1 MNTRKTKLAVCL
13 FNLAALV
20 VFFFLLIYSLT
31 SNAVMVKVFSS
42 TSYYL
47 ISLMVVVWVVQIVL
61 FLKALNFSLKLLLK
75 KYWAGILMALVLTS
89 LVFVSVRVRFKTLSD
104 ETNLLSV
111 SRSMLNDKNCL
122 NPTIGK
128 YFYGN
133 LNVIHR
139 EMPKRPLMFP
149 FMVHLLH
156 TFTGFREQNPF
167 IFNFIVMFLFL
178 SGVYIGARKFLDVP
192 SGVAAM
198 FFVLSYPVFTIF
210 GTSAGFDLLNSAFFV
225 LIMAA
230 TYYFLKRPSSVAFSF
245 LFASLLVFSN
255 IRYESMIFLFLVPLL
270 LIKKIKWHYLR
281 DCSYLFFITPLVNLP
296 YLWQRIQKH
305 SSLNPTELPL
315 FSLSSFGKNVTMF
328 FKNLID
334 FDYFFPYAGFVS
346 IVSILIIIYLIVEV
360 LRGKIKLED
369 YERYFLVVLF
379 ASIFISTILYFSHYF
394 GVSTHPST
402 ARFFITL
409 SIVFAFAPTA
419 LKILKPRCLSGAA
432 FLIVSIACF
441 LFYHPI
447 AVEGRFINTLKL
459 NRRTEHCLKFI
470 SELNDRNILIVSPRP
485 GQYTALGYG
494 AVNFSYANE
503 NRSSLLYEASR
514 HLYSKIIVF
523 QQIEYEGERPTN
535 DTVLHS
541 DYKLK
546 PLYEIQVSATT
557 FLRISEVEIA
567 G

>member
-1 MNTRKTKLAVCL
+1 V
-13 FNLAALV
+13 FNLVALV
-20 VFFFLLIYSLT
+20 AFFFLLIYSLT
-31 SNAVMVKVFSS
+31 SDAVMVKVFSS

-75 KYWAGILMALVLTS
+75 KYRGVILMALVLTS

-128 YFYGN
+128 YYYGN

-139 EMPKRPLMFP
+139 EMPKRPLIFP

-178 SGVYIGARKFLDVP
+178 SGVYIGAKKFLDVP

-210 GTSAGFDLLNSAFFV
+210 GTSAGFDLLNSVFFV

-230 TYYFLKRPSSVAFSF
+230 TYYFLKRPSSVTFSF

-255 IRYESMIFLFLVPLL
+255 IRYESMIFLFLIPVL

-328 FKNLID
+328 FKNLVD

-346 IVSILIIIYLIVEV
+346 IVSILIIIYLFEEFM
-360 LRGKIKLED
+360 RRKIK
-369 YERYFLVVLF
+369 
-379 ASIFISTILYFSHYF
+379 
-394 GVSTHPST
+394 
-402 ARFFITL
+402 
-409 SIVFAFAPTA
+409 
-419 LKILKPRCLSGAA
+419 
-432 FLIVSIACF
+432 
-441 LFYHPI
+441 
-447 AVEGRFINTLKL
+447 
-459 NRRTEHCLKFI
+459 
-470 SELNDRNILIVSPRP
+470 
-485 GQYTALGYG
+485 
-494 AVNFSYANE
+494 
-503 NRSSLLYEASR
+503 
-514 HLYSKIIVF
+514 
-523 QQIEYEGERPTN
+523 
-535 DTVLHS
+535 
-541 DYKLK
+541 
-546 PLYEIQVSATT
+546 
-557 FLRISEVEIA
+557 
-567 G
+567 